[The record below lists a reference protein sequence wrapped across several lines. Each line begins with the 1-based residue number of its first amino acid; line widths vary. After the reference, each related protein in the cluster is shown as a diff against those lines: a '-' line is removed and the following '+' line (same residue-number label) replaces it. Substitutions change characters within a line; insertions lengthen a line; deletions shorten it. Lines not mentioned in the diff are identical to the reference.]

1 MRGRETA
8 PARRGSHINR
18 QKLIDY
24 GKMHAA
30 RGAGPV
36 TFGIDIGVI
45 KMIITHAAAISRPST
60 DELNRLFCCFD
71 DNRRLTLPMTR
82 IGKFEVTTAMWLDK
96 IRRVEL
102 TDLDVDRR
110 TLLTRER
117 KDPRNKTGK
126 DHRIEANETFLDMGI
141 GLQSTVKVIS
151 IWVRSVLPT
160 IGTKLARRLMV
171 CWRQA
176 GHDFVGTRL
185 RCREGGL
192 NRNG

>member
-8 PARRGSHINR
+8 PAQQGSHIDR

-24 GKMHAA
+24 GKMHAE

-36 TFGIDIGVI
+36 AFGMDISVI
-45 KMIITHAAAISRPST
+45 KMIITHAAAISRSST

-71 DNRRLTLPMTR
+71 DNRRRTLPMTR
-82 IGKFEVTTAMWLDK
+82 IGKFEVATAMRLDAL
-96 IRRVEL
+96 RRIEL

-110 TLLTRER
+110 TLLIRER
-117 KDPRNKTGK
+117 KDPRNKTGN
-126 DHRIEANETFLDMGI
+126 DHRLEANETLFDMGI

-171 CWRQA
+171 CWRI
-176 GHDFVGTRL
+176 GRS
-185 RCREGGL
+185 
-192 NRNG
+192 